1 MRLTFNKS
9 FKSKNNMI
17 QDGFGLVDAIVS
29 ILLFSGVVTY
39 GLYFS
44 TQRLDTVYQSTLI
57 GAVNKE
63 IQRDIERLKLELWSM
78 NFDSNGTYQLAEE
91 DCLDIQ
97 DKIISMPG
105 WKIVSTR
112 PYPTSPPP
120 PSDDDDMVQYWWPD
134 STRSKVFKGR
144 KVLIVRE
151 LEVQQP
157 SQRLPM
163 DNSIASVGYRVK
175 WADKHIHWLSI
186 LLSSEAHGWCK

>member
-1 MRLTFNKS
+1 MRVRFTKS

-29 ILLFSGVVTY
+29 ILLLGGVITY

-44 TQRLDTVYQSTLI
+44 TQRLNTVYQSTLI

-91 DCLDIQ
+91 DCLDIT
-97 DKIISMPG
+97 DKIISIAG

-112 PYPTSPPP
+112 PYPSSPPP
-120 PSDDDDMVQYWWPD
+120 PSDDNDMVQYWWPD
-134 STRSKVFKGR
+134 STRSKIFKGR

-157 SQRLPM
+157 SQRISM
-163 DNSIASVGYRVK
+163 DNSIASVGYRVQ
-175 WADKHIHWLSI
+175 WADKNIHWLSI
-186 LLSSEAHGWCK
+186 FLSSEAHGWCK

>member
-1 MRLTFNKS
+1 MALKFNKLL
-9 FKSKNNMI
+9 KSKNNII

-29 ILLFSGVVTY
+29 ILLLGGVVTY
-39 GLYFS
+39 GVYFS
-44 TQRLDTVYQSTLI
+44 TQRLNTVYQSTLI

-78 NFDSNGTYQLAEE
+78 NFNNNGTYQLAEE
-91 DCLDIQ
+91 DCLDIT
-97 DKIISMPG
+97 DNILTMPG

-112 PYPTSPPP
+112 PYPSSPPP
-120 PSDDDDMVQYWWPD
+120 PSVDNEMVQYWWPD

-157 SQRLPM
+157 SQRISM
-163 DNSIASVGYRVK
+163 DSSIASVGYRVQ
-175 WADKHIHWLSI
+175 WADKNIHWLSI